1 MPGLVDLRRPTLA
14 RGKEE
19 TCDSSHRHRRV
30 APDVAQAVSA
40 RERVLERSP
49 IEPQLRE
56 LMKVRASQ
64 INGCGY
70 CLDMHAEA
78 ARA

>member
-1 MPGLVDLRRPTLA
+1 MTPRID
-14 RGKEE
+14 
-19 TCDSSHRHRRV
+19 HRRV